1 MFQDPQTFANRSEK
15 GPDQMILQK
24 YVWKSWGKTSSV
36 QHGNK
41 EFNMSNLNSR
51 NSLVHF
57 DQRCNTLS
65 VAMPFTME
73 TIIDPGLGPSK

>member
-51 NSLVHF
+51 NSLVYF
-57 DQRCNTLS
+57 DQSFSSTFVSGQNK
-65 VAMPFTME
+65 
-73 TIIDPGLGPSK
+73 PSPILLH